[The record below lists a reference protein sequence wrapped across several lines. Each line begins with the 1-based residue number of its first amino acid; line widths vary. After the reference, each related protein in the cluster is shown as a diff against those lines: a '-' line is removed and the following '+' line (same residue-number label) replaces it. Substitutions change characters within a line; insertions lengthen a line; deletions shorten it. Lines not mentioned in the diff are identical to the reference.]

1 MVEKQEVKKYWTYT
15 EQIIEHVNKIIVN
28 NVSKIY
34 DYKNN
39 Y

>member
-15 EQIIEHVNKIIVN
+15 EHIVEHVSKIIVN
-28 NVSKIY
+28 DISKTY
-34 DYKNN
+34 DYRNN